1 MNYKNKD
8 IHANINELGVD
19 IGYIGAN
26 FYSKDVGTASIRIN
40 IFWNGQPFD
49 LSNANY
55 QPQLNLF
62 CEDGSVFMD
71 EPLEIISPYSG
82 LIQYKV
88 TDKVIRHS
96 GKVKAK

>member
-40 IFWNGQPFD
+40 IFGMVN
-49 LSNANY
+49 LLTY
-55 QPQLNLF
+55 QMQT
-62 CEDGSVFMD
+62 
-71 EPLEIISPYSG
+71 IS
-82 LIQYKV
+82 
-88 TDKVIRHS
+88 HN
-96 GKVKAK
+96 